1 MDFHSAL
8 TTVSE
13 VFSRLPAS
21 RDAVDIAE
29 MHVID
34 QLILERAENLS
45 RSPFWPLIRPVLLKI
60 FYYRKAVD
68 LADEVAAM
76 GAHEMFDHI
85 SEVLQIDI
93 DVDGFSN
100 VPAKGGFILALNHP
114 TGLADGIAVYKM
126 LRNHRPD
133 MAIFGN
139 RDALRVNPNL
149 GGLIIPV
156 EWRDRE
162 KSFSRSRDTLEMTA
176 RAFRE
181 QKAVV
186 LFPSGRLAYWNEDK
200 LTERPWR
207 NSVVALARRYEV
219 PVIPAGITSR
229 NSGLFYFLSKHSTEL
244 RDMMLFHELLNKKGK
259 TIQITIGEPI
269 APADLPEDIDEA
281 TKWLRDFTTAG
292 LAGMAA

>member
-13 VFSRLPAS
+13 VFSRQPAGRS
-21 RDAVDIAE
+21 AIE
-29 MHVID
+29 MADLHIVD

-45 RSPFWPLIRPVLLKI
+45 RSPFWPVIRPVLLKI
-60 FYYRKAVD
+60 FNYRAAVD
-68 LADEVAAM
+68 LADEVAVM
-76 GAHEMFDHI
+76 DAHEMFAHI
-85 SEVLQIDI
+85 SDALQID
-93 DVDGFSN
+93 VGVEGLSN
-100 VPAKGGFILALNHP
+100 LPASGGFILAANHP
-114 TGLADGIAVYKM
+114 TGLADGIAVFKM

-149 GGLIIPV
+149 DGLIIPV

-186 LFPSGRLAYWNEDK
+186 MFPSGRLAYWHEDR

-219 PVIPAGITSR
+219 PVVPAGITSR
-229 NSGLFYFLSKHSTEL
+229 NSGLFYLLSKYSTEL

-259 TIQITIGEPI
+259 TVQITIGEPVM
-269 APADLPEDIDEA
+269 PTDLPGDLDVA
-281 TKWLRDFTTAG
+281 TNWLRTFTTTD
-292 LAGMAA
+292 LAGMAS